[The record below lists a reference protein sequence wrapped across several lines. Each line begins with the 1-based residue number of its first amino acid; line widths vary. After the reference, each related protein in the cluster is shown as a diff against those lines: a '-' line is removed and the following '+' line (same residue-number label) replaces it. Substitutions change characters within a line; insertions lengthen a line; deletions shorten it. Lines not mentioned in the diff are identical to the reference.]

1 MLSQLSENASSKEID
16 ALQQHL
22 VAQNNKML
30 EQIAETQMLMLTTMM
45 DEIRFTR
52 NLVKQMGDAL
62 NE

>member
-1 MLSQLSENASSKEID
+1 MLTQLSENASSKEID
-16 ALQQHL
+16 ALEQHL

-45 DEIRFTR
+45 NEIKFTR
-52 NLVKQMGDAL
+52 DLVKQMGDAL

>member
-22 VAQNNKML
+22 VEQNNKML
-30 EQIAETQMLMLTTMM
+30 EQLALTQSEMLTTMM
-45 DEIRFTR
+45 NEIRFTR